1 MNPSREAD
9 YSGYEG
15 GEGVFEWEGKREWEG
30 GGGGIDVSKI
40 IEENGLTYSNYD
52 HILKY
57 FDRIS

>member
-30 GGGGIDVSKI
+30 GGRGHRC
-40 IEENGLTYSNYD
+40 IENY
-52 HILKY
+52 
-57 FDRIS
+57 